1 MAPLA
6 LTWVLG
12 SQPHVAEARGDYSSK
27 DDSVREKQAG
37 KGLIKTPKSVLNE
50 VSRRSALEESQ
61 ALSGELV
68 FIS

>member
-1 MAPLA
+1 M
-6 LTWVLG
+6 
-12 SQPHVAEARGDYSSK
+12 AEAMGDYSSK
-27 DDSVREKQAG
+27 HDSVREKQGG